1 MVEPLDEKREYPSNN
16 NIPERDVI
24 DMLMSVGA
32 YLKSK
37 GLRKV
42 ELTIDNHSR
51 LRIEIDVDWVSEM
64 HDQFVRTARGEE

>member
-1 MVEPLDEKREYPSNN
+1 MTDSLDEKRESPGDSNA
-16 NIPERDVI
+16 PERDVI

-51 LRIEIDVDWVSEM
+51 LRIEIDVDWVSEI